1 MCNSKIL
8 RCPLVGGIAELSH
21 ISHPPCSS
29 ALFNSLKLGASR
41 LPYIPSV
48 EIYRQRSAPNFN
60 SPEQNRTI
68 IVRQGVPGAWSS
80 RGADFKVFS
89 TFTVLFRTTK
99 LSTWDTIVRHATLQI
114 ERAKRECTGV
124 LIGLYVDIN
133 LLLLRFQL

>member
-1 MCNSKIL
+1 MCNSKIS
-8 RCPLVGGIAELSH
+8 RCPLAGGIAELSH

-80 RGADFKVFS
+80 RGADFN
-89 TFTVLFRTTK
+89 
-99 LSTWDTIVRHATLQI
+99 
-114 ERAKRECTGV
+114 GV
-124 LIGLYVDIN
+124 LDFHRPFSNDQTVYVGHNCSPCDPSN
-133 LLLLRFQL
+133 